1 MNENCTIVILGVTG
15 DLAKLKL
22 IPAVYELFKSKKIG
36 KFALVG
42 TASSERD
49 ANAILEDAK
58 KNIPEIDE
66 NIWNT
71 IKNAFLYCQGQF

>member
-22 IPAVYELFKSKKIG
+22 IPAVYTLAKSKKIG

-49 ANAILEDAK
+49 ANAARHQDRSLTVA
-58 KNIPEIDE
+58 
-66 NIWNT
+66 
-71 IKNAFLYCQGQF
+71 AR